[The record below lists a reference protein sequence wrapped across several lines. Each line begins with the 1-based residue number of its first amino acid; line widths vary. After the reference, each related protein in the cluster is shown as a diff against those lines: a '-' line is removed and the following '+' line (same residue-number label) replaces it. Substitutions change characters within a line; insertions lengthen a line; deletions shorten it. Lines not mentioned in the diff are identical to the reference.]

1 MSESAATPFSILLG
15 RFPQPGVPFIDQS
28 TGNVSRAWLYYL
40 LSLYYRTGEANGI
53 SSATLQQQIA
63 GLMVEVA
70 MDAAPVARSVSPL
83 LAEAM
88 AGAPTPRGVPALLPE
103 ALGGMASA
111 RSFPALLT
119 YAFDGA
125 SVPQQINPFLAGMLV
140 Q

>member
-88 AGAPTPRGVPALLPE
+88 SGAPVARTVSPLLADVLGGVPVPRVASPLLALAFEGAPART
-103 ALGGMASA
+103 ALN
-111 RSFPALLT
+111 PLL
-119 YAFDGA
+119 AA
-125 SVPQQINPFLAGMLV
+125 MVV